1 MYSVSFDQSHG
12 APIRLPL
19 IARVPFETHQL
30 TRSIY
35 FNVATILAIIFIR
48 LPYDMLQR
56 PFPHLRYNNILATTF
71 WTLATRLHR
80 QLM

>member
-1 MYSVSFDQSHG
+1 M
-12 APIRLPL
+12 RLGFTNLWAISGPFQTL
-19 IARVPFETHQL
+19 PFETHQL

-48 LPYDMLQR
+48 LPYDMLQH

>member
-1 MYSVSFDQSHG
+1 MLCYAIS
-12 APIRLPL
+12 IW
-19 IARVPFETHQL
+19 VPFETHQL

-48 LPYDMLQR
+48 LPYDMLQS
-56 PFPHLRYNNILATTF
+56 PFQHLRYNNILATTF